1 MQNIINNKKI
11 KKVNN
16 FLLNKNKRL
25 GILSVIFIVFLGMIY
40 AFLLF
45 SSVSTNYALEDGKEK
60 LASITSANSVLESE
74 VSMKKDKATKSFGT
88 RLVAVRDVSYLDSSL
103 KKLVYNN

>member
-16 FLLNKNKRL
+16 FLLSKNKRL
-25 GILSVIFIVFLGMIY
+25 GILSVIFIVFLGMVY

-45 SSVSTNYALEDGKEK
+45 SSIE
-60 LASITSANSVLESE
+60 
-74 VSMKKDKATKSFGT
+74 
-88 RLVAVRDVSYLDSSL
+88 
-103 KKLVYNN
+103 